1 MGLRKMKTKREGL
14 VFIISA
20 PSGAG
25 KTTLLKEVMRVLPR
39 LQFSVSYT
47 TRSPRTGEQEGK
59 DYHFVSPAVFQ
70 KMVEKDGF
78 LEWAEVLGNLYGT
91 ARKELKTSASEGVDL
106 ILDVDTQGAKKVI
119 EKVDHAVLI
128 YILPPSL
135 RSLRE
140 RLVKRGLDS
149 PEMIEFRLAN
159 AKKDM
164 EEARWYHYVI
174 VNEKLEDTVE
184 KLRAIMI
191 AERCKKEKDIVL
203 EESKN
208 HWEEQHG

>member
-1 MGLRKMKTKREGL
+1 
-14 VFIISA
+14 
-20 PSGAG
+20 
-25 KTTLLKEVMRVLPR
+25 
-39 LQFSVSYT
+39 
-47 TRSPRTGEQEGK
+47 
-59 DYHFVSPAVFQ
+59 
-70 KMVEKDGF
+70 
-78 LEWAEVLGNLYGT
+78 
-91 ARKELKTSASEGVDL
+91 
-106 ILDVDTQGAKKVI
+106 VI